1 MIYVL
6 ENYNHISQQLVYRA
20 STEWTSNKS
29 YWLEERKEAEG
40 GRAEESS
47 ATGDRR
53 QAAISRMPNVD
64 SPGSGSLLGS
74 ILSTLL
80 KKWSNNVW
88 IVACFFLF
96 TDEMVALDCILNR
109 CFNICVPFYIGV
121 LGLKI

>member
-6 ENYNHISQQLVYRA
+6 ENYSHTSQWLAYRA
-20 STEWTSNKS
+20 STEWTSKKS

-47 ATGDRR
+47 TTGDRR

-64 SPGSGSLLGS
+64 GTGSGFNSIYPVEKMIQQCLDSSL
-74 ILSTLL
+74 
-80 KKWSNNVW
+80 
-88 IVACFFLF
+88 FFLF

-109 CFNICVPFYIGV
+109 CFNTCVPFYIRV